1 MAHCP
6 MERCC
11 YQRPSASICNAIHC
25 VLSRALSKE
34 ARPVD
39 YLQDPSHRKAFSVV
53 MTFLRMVTR
62 GGSCLAMNPDGTIRG
77 CQ

>member
-1 MAHCP
+1 M
-6 MERCC
+6 
-11 YQRPSASICNAIHC
+11 
-25 VLSRALSKE
+25 
-34 ARPVD
+34 D